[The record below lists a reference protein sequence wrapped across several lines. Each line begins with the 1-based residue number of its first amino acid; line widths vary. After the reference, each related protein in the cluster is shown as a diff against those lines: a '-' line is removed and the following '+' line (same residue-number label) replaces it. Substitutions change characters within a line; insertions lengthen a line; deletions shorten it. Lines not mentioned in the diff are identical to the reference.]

1 MIRSFDFGFE
11 SITYRAIRER
21 RNKECR
27 LFGNRR
33 CNLIAN
39 FSITLVGEEVGLANC
54 QFQHHIGGR
63 GGTKRAN
70 FGRKPKWRP
79 FEKGGTKSEVLAM
92 ARDGVNSS
100 PIFSAAVVTSIPS
113 FSLYFSLSLSL
124 SLTHTHTHT
133 HWAHL
138 THHTPSPSALGK
150 IRPALMFWVSH
161 IYTLSSSVFLISL
174 LSASLLHI
182 QALNYREYSTASD
195 VWSYGI
201 VLYEIFTFGK
211 KPYPFWEKEKV
222 GKGSN
227 NLHFCH
233 CSKM

>member
-1 MIRSFDFGFE
+1 MATIW
-11 SITYRAIRER
+11 ER
-21 RNKECR
+21 RNEKWY
-27 LFGNRR
+27 FGYGKRR
-33 CNLIAN
+33 CDLIAN
-39 FSITLVGEEVGLANC
+39 FQRC
-54 QFQHHIGGR
+54 GR
-63 GGTKRAN
+63 
-70 FGRKPKWRP
+70 
-79 FEKGGTKSEVLAM
+79 
-92 ARDGVNSS
+92 D
-100 PIFSAAVVTSIPS
+100 VTSV
-113 FSLYFSLSLSL
+113 FLSLFL
-124 SLTHTHTHT
+124 S

-138 THHTPSPSALGK
+138 THLMHNAPSPSALGK

-161 IYTLSSSVFLISL
+161 IYTVSSSVFLISL

-222 GKGSN
+222 GKGN
-227 NLHFCH
+227 HNVHFCH